1 MSTIAELSVLRE
13 KEDHI
18 EFKRALHNFPFAGG
32 EHKDPQERR
41 KCVLGYIVAFANERG
56 GRLVLG
62 MEDHYPHAVSGT
74 DFAQDE
80 LGALEDEIYKRLHI
94 RVSTEELYDEANKR
108 VLVITIPSR
117 PIGKALRFEGVP
129 LMRIGESLREMDDA
143 EYLKIISESDP
154 DYSAHICKGLT
165 IENLNTAAIAEMRR
179 LIAEKR
185 QRPEVLSMPLN
196 QLLRDLMLLNDDGL
210 TIAALLLLG
219 KKEDIRRNL
228 PQCNVIVEYRANH
241 SLIRYSA
248 REEFCGPLFTIIN
261 EVWNYINQPAC
272 NPMQHIE
279 KLPQIIDVPSF
290 NHETVREALINS
302 IIHRSL
308 QMQGD
313 TMVLLYPDSI
323 TISNPGGLPY
333 GVNLG
338 NILTVNSSPRS
349 RLMAEAIEKTG
360 LIERSGQGVDIM
372 YENCISEGKRIPDYS
387 RTDDFQVSL
396 TLYADIVNPN
406 LCLFI
411 NRYQNNA
418 SPEERLNAFDLL
430 SLYYVKLRQ
439 TEKCMPESI
448 ERLKSF
454 GLVVNDSY
462 YRYALAPSYYGNIPA
477 VMSGAISAEDL
488 SLIVS
493 AMRGEESVSMS
504 AFVEIFDGIKTQKQT
519 RTLIQKCCEDLRILV
534 QEGNNKATKYKLS
547 DALKKRL

>member
-1 MSTIAELSVLRE
+1 MSTITELSLLRE
-13 KEDHI
+13 REDHI
-18 EFKRALHNFPFAGG
+18 EFKKAEHNFPFAGG
-32 EHKDPQERR
+32 QHDDPKERR

-62 MEDHYPHAVSGT
+62 MEDHFPHAVSGS
-74 DFAQDE
+74 DFAAGE
-80 LGALEDEIYKRLHI
+80 IGNLEDEIYKRLHI
-94 RVSTEELYDEANKR
+94 RVSTEELYDEAKRR

-143 EYLKIISESDP
+143 EYLKIINESDP

-165 IENLNTAAIAEMRR
+165 IDDLDSAAIAEMRR
-179 LIAEKR
+179 MIADKR
-185 QRPEVLSMPLN
+185 QRQEVLSMPLN
-196 QLLRDLMLLNDDGL
+196 QLLSDLMLINTEGL

-219 KKEDIRRNL
+219 KKENIKRIL

-241 SLIRYSA
+241 SLTRYSA
-248 REEFCGPLFTIIN
+248 REEFCGPLFTMIN
-261 EVWNYINQPAC
+261 DIWNYINQPAC

-279 KLPQIIDVPSF
+279 NLPQIIDVPSF
-290 NHETVREALINS
+290 NQETIREALINS

-308 QMQGD
+308 QMKGD
-313 TMVLLYPDSI
+313 TMVLLYPDNI
-323 TISNPGGLPY
+323 TISNPGGFPY

-406 LCLFI
+406 LYLFI
-411 NRYQNNA
+411 KRYQSSA
-418 SPEERLNAFDLL
+418 LPEERLNAFDLL
-430 SLYYVKLRQ
+430 SLYFVKLRQ
-439 TEKCMPESI
+439 TEKCIPESI

-454 GLVVNDSY
+454 GLVVDDSY
-462 YRYALAPSYYGNIPA
+462 YRYALAPCYYDTIP
-477 VMSGAISAEDL
+477 VVKTGVISAVDL
-488 SLIVS
+488 SIVVS

-504 AFVEIFDGIKTQKQT
+504 AFVERFGGIKTQKQT
-519 RTLIQKCCEDLRILV
+519 RTFIQKCCDKFGVLTL
-534 QEGNNKATKYKLS
+534 EGNGKATKYRLS
-547 DALKKRL
+547 DVLKKML